1 MILKNAH
8 LPALR
13 KRYLNKKIVV
23 GSGVFDL
30 LHVGHLSYLQ
40 SLKNYGDIVVVIVK
54 PDARV
59 KAYKHN
65 SRPIIP
71 EQDRA
76 RMVDSIKGV
85 DYVVIGS
92 NNIIEKADV
101 MYKKVF
107 ELLKPD
113 AYVTSN
119 EEWGRLQ
126 EITDAKVHVLPREQV
141 GRFKST
147 TAVIEHIKKID

>member
-1 MILKNAH
+1 MILKH
-8 LPALR
+8 TDLPVLR
-13 KRYLNKKIVV
+13 KRYHNKKIVV

-30 LHVGHLSYLQ
+30 LHVGHVVYLQ

-59 KAYKHN
+59 KEYKHK
-65 SRPIIP
+65 SRPIVP

-85 DYVVIGS
+85 DYVIIGS
-92 NNIIEKADV
+92 NNLSEEAADT
-101 MYKKVF
+101 YKKVF

-113 AYVTSN
+113 AYVTTN
-119 EEWGRLQ
+119 EVWGKLQ
-126 EITDAKVHVLPREQV
+126 EITDAKVYVLPREQV
-141 GRFKST
+141 GYFEST
-147 TAVIEHIKKID
+147 TALVEHIQKID

>member
-1 MILKNAH
+1 MILKNAD

-13 KRYLNKKIVV
+13 KRYLSKKIVV

-54 PDARV
+54 SDARV
-59 KAYKHN
+59 KEYKHS
-65 SRPIIP
+65 SRPIVP

-76 RMVDSIKGV
+76 SMVDSIKGV
-85 DYVVIGS
+85 DYVIIGS
-92 NNIIEKADV
+92 NDISGKADA
-101 MYKKVF
+101 MYKEVF
-107 ELLKPD
+107 ELLRPD

-119 EEWGRLQ
+119 EEWGKLQ

-141 GRFKST
+141 GRFEST